1 MVTTIRRIQDEND
14 GPIILLV
21 VVDPSFVSGL
31 ETPDSA
37 GLTDSVMFC
46 DR

>member
-1 MVTTIRRIQDEND
+1 MVITIRIQDEND
-14 GPIILLV
+14 GPFLLLDD
-21 VVDPSFVSGL
+21 DPSFVSGL

>member
-1 MVTTIRRIQDEND
+1 MVITIRIQDEND
-14 GPIILLV
+14 GPFLLL
-21 VVDPSFVSGL
+21 DDDSSFVPGL